1 MDTVMKKVL
10 ETVVE
15 NQGKH
20 FIIKHLLLR
29 ELEDLCDFS
38 LPNRRQEFSDSDYS
52 S

>member
-20 FIIKHLLLR
+20 FITTIYYEENVKLA
-29 ELEDLCDFS
+29 
-38 LPNRRQEFSDSDYS
+38 
-52 S
+52 